1 MQFWYC
7 KFEILAFVIINQELK
22 TSIFKNTFQIL
33 LFYQSLC
40 IWEIKLNFNIL
51 LSRFIERIFY
61 NCLVLCVSCD
71 NCRFFLNIS
80 FRLSWDRLHSFLSIY
95 LNLNIHEEFSLISF
109 EMSMQIWGVV
119 YERCAILWSWGLQN
133 FVNFVAVISLF

>member
-7 KFEILAFVIINQELK
+7 KFEILAFIIINQELK

-61 NCLVLCVSCD
+61 NCLVLCVPSD

-80 FRLSWDRLHSFLSIY
+80 FRLSRDRLHSFLSIY

-119 YERCAILWSWGLQN
+119 YERCAILWSWGLLN
-133 FVNFVAVISLF
+133 FVNFVAVVS